1 MKTLVFGAT
10 GYLGSHTAEQLARA
24 GHDVV
29 CVVRNSSNCQFLETL
44 ACETQRIT
52 VIRQNFDDIEA
63 LASAIEAGSTVYNC
77 VAETRMHLSDD
88 QRRLV
93 EIDLTSRLFSAA
105 QKAGAKRFAQLS
117 TVMIYGFE
125 RPVTAIDEGYPV
137 KPKYGYSR
145 IARER
150 EQALLELQAGSDI
163 ELIILRPSNTLGKR
177 DASALPAIMGAHN
190 KGNFAVI
197 GGGAWNISMMDAT
210 DVGRAMVHLLDV
222 PVTKPEIYLVKGY
235 DTTWL
240 DIKLAL
246 DRICGKQTR
255 LVNIPKGFAMALGW
269 VMEKTHAYGKNPPL
283 TRFSVE
289 VLSTHT
295 LFDDRK
301 IRATGFVPRHDLMA
315 TLRDALDKPEAV

>member
-1 MKTLVFGAT
+1 MKTFVFGAT
-10 GYLGSHTAEQLARA
+10 GYLGSHTAEQLTRA

-29 CVVRNSSNCQFLETL
+29 CIVRNSSDCRFLETL
-44 ACETQRIT
+44 PVTIM
-52 VIRQNFDDIEA
+52 RQNFDDVVA
-63 LASAIEAGSTVYNC
+63 LANAIEPGSTVFNC

-105 QKAGAKRFAQLS
+105 QTAGAKRFVQLS

-125 RPVTAIDEGYPV
+125 RPETAVDESWPV
-137 KPKYGYSR
+137 NPKYGYSR

-150 EQALLELQAGSDI
+150 EQALLDLQAGSDI

-177 DASALPAIMGAHN
+177 DTSALPAIMAGHE

-197 GGGAWNISMMDAT
+197 GGGAWNISCMDAS

-222 PVTKPEIYLVKGY
+222 PVSQPEIYLVKGF

-246 DRICGKQTR
+246 DTLYGKETR
-255 LVNIPKGFAMALGW
+255 LMNIPKGVAMAMAW
-269 VMEKTHAYGKNPPL
+269 VMEKIHPYGKNPPL

-301 IRATGFVPRHDLMA
+301 IRATGFVPQHDLMA
-315 TLRDALDKPEAV
+315 TLRDALDKPENG